1 MTSYWWFGGKV
12 ICQLIRDAC
21 CLNIL
26 DVMFFESFS
35 HGSMFAEH
43 KNFRLKISSKPD
55 KKISLFISISLFNL
69 KVGDLF
75 SGRSSSKEGSLS
87 LLVHGIS
94 SSTDAMKLKTLL
106 WLVFSQ
112 LNHQKKTW
120 CFTKICKI
128 SLLKNYIFS

>member
-1 MTSYWWFGGKV
+1 
-12 ICQLIRDAC
+12 
-21 CLNIL
+21 
-26 DVMFFESFS
+26 MFFESFS

-87 LLVHGIS
+87 SCPWNLFFHRCHEVENFALIGFQSTKS
-94 SSTDAMKLKTLL
+94 SEKNV
-106 WLVFSQ
+106 VFY
-112 LNHQKKTW
+112 
-120 CFTKICKI
+120 
-128 SLLKNYIFS
+128 KNL